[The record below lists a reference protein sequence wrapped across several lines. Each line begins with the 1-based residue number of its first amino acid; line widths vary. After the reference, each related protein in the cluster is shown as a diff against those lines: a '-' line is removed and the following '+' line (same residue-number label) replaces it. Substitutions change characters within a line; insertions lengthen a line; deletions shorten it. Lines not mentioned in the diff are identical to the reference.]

1 MADLTLE
8 DVAKR
13 TGVSKMTVSAVLRN
27 TGRISD
33 DTRKR
38 VLSVAEQMG
47 YRVNAAARATRT
59 GRFGTIALLM
69 STNEHQSYLST
80 TMLEAIHDALAEH
93 DLHLSMAKLPDSR
106 LDDEEAVPLMLQQY
120 SADGLLIDY
129 TWDIPPA
136 LIERI
141 GGSNVPAVYMN
152 TPLAVDAVYVDE
164 RNGGW
169 QLTQYLLKLGHRRI
183 AYVDTWWGRDFAHAH
198 HSVGDRRAGYQNAMS
213 EAGLEPEWFLL
224 QRATP
229 DQQRHELAEYLGRQ
243 DRPTA
248 LVTYWTSDAWP
259 VLQVCNE
266 LQLQPGRDL
275 SLASFCQPGDHA
287 AHGFGLTTL
296 SQPEATLGRRA
307 VDMLIE
313 RMDQTDPLPAAVV
326 NGRLVEGITTGH
338 IPADAQLR
346 EHIATPSRG
355 RHDPLPKGGDEK

>member
-38 VLSVAEQMG
+38 VLSVAEKIG

-106 LDDEEAVPLMLQQY
+106 LDDEDAVPLMLQQY

-141 GGSNVPAVYMN
+141 ARSNVPAVYMN
-152 TPLAVDAVYVDE
+152 TPLPADAVYVDE
-164 RNGGW
+164 RNGGR
-169 QLTQYLLKLGHRRI
+169 QLTEHLLKLGHRRI
-183 AYVDTWWGRDFAHAH
+183 AYADTWWGSDFAHAH
-198 HSVGDRRAGYQNAMS
+198 HSVGDRRAGYQDAMN

-224 QRATP
+224 QRANP
-229 DQQRHELAEYLGRQ
+229 DQQRRHFAEYLTCE

-248 LVTYWTSDAWP
+248 IITYWTSDAWP
-259 VLQVCNE
+259 ALQVLNQ

-287 AHGFGLTTL
+287 AQGFALTAL
-296 SQPEATLGRRA
+296 SQPEADLGHRA

-313 RMDQTDPLPAAVV
+313 RMDQTEPLPAAVV
-326 NGRLVEGITTGH
+326 TGRLVEGITTGH
-338 IPADAQLR
+338 SPLDAQPGD
-346 EHIATPSRG
+346 HINQPSR
-355 RHDPLPKGGDEK
+355 